1 MSDRVVQRFDKIP
14 EPQQHGARRVWSFPV
29 RVTVEESTNNFLHI
43 GSAGTPL
50 SDIKMQVFKVNGIP
64 MIPATSFKGALRH
77 QLDEVLKANRFSW
90 AQRLRTS
97 EDSLKPCVPSAD
109 PSQAEKA
116 ALVSQYRVT
125 DRKPYPQHC
134 AVQIEAARIV
144 ANAGGI
150 CPSCYFL
157 GAAGFPGFARINNFA
172 PQSGH
177 NERPIQQTRL
187 RIDRKTGTAAPGAL
201 VTVEQVRPG
210 VAFEGSIEIFEEI
223 TGFTFG
229 KCRTI
234 GQQQLDPW
242 LANSQ
247 MTPEEAQLFLLNEC
261 LFPAVRNITF
271 LGGMKSVGAGAVR
284 TEVLPLA

>member
-1 MSDRVVQRFDKIP
+1 MSDRVVQRFDNIP
-14 EPQQHGARRVWSFPV
+14 EPQQHGVQRVWSFRV

-64 MIPATSFKGALRH
+64 VIPATSFKGALRH
-77 QLDEVLKANRFSW
+77 QLDEVLKANRASW

-97 EDSLKPCVPSAD
+97 EDSLTPCIPSAD

-116 ALVSQYRVT
+116 ALASQYRVT
-125 DRKPYPQHC
+125 ERRQPPRHC
-134 AVQIEAARIV
+134 AVQVEDDRIV
-144 ANAGGI
+144 PNAGGI

-172 PQSGH
+172 PRPGLD
-177 NERPIQQTRL
+177 ERLIQQTRL
-187 RIDRKTGTAAPGAL
+187 RLDRKMGTAAPGAL

-210 VAFEGSIEIFEEI
+210 AVFEGSFEVFEEI
-223 TGFTFG
+223 SGFRFG
-229 KCRTI
+229 ECRTI
-234 GQQQLDPW
+234 GRQQLDPW
-242 LANSQ
+242 LAKAQ
-247 MTPEEAQLFLLNEC
+247 MTLQEARLFLLNEC
-261 LFPAVRNITF
+261 LFPAVHNITF

-284 TEVLPLA
+284 TEVLL